1 MATSKGK
8 ANAAIGNVTT
18 DFRAAAK
25 KIIATNPT
33 ASDKDIKARLTKLR
47 YEQAANRAKKNPKRR
62 YSVSHLIRSPRA
74 ENTSS

>member
-47 YEQAANRAKKNPKRR
+47 YEQAANRAKKIQREDTAC
-62 YSVSHLIRSPRA
+62 H
-74 ENTSS
+74 T